1 MTRRRIWTIGG
12 LALLGVWAVAGIAI
26 LVARSQRMTAEKTLA
41 YAHDHSLEGKSDA
54 DRAEIIEGLA
64 DRVNRLSFD
73 ERQKF
78 RHQDDLRAM
87 FEKMTPAER
96 LRYLDLTLPRGM
108 KQMMEAFNK
117 MEPDK
122 RRQLVNRAVND
133 LTRARDEAGPKDQD
147 RLRTS
152 LNDQTTQKIINEG
165 MKSFLS
171 DATAETKLDLQPLIE
186 QMQTL
191 LQTGH

>member
-26 LVARSQRMTAEKTLA
+26 LVARSQ
-41 YAHDHSLEGKSDA
+41 
-54 DRAEIIEGLA
+54 
-64 DRVNRLSFD
+64 
-73 ERQKF
+73 RQKF